1 MCTSEPIGINSVVL
15 PEGLEYIGRSAFEGN
30 HLKTVTIPSTV
41 TEIGWDAFAHNQL
54 QTVTFKGDKSK
65 INIHCESF
73 KGEKHSASVNALSEL
88 CK

>member
-1 MCTSEPIGINSVVL
+1 M
-15 PEGLEYIGRSAFEGN
+15 PEGFENIEYTAFEGN
-30 HLKTVTIPSTV
+30 NLKTVTIPSTV
-41 TEIGWDAFAHNQL
+41 TEIGWYAFAHNQL

-65 INIHCESF
+65 INIHCEAF